1 MPLLKRRFLS
11 YTIKWES
18 ASKPDKAALTGPL
31 MDRFF
36 CNHIDHIRIHSNM
49 SKRGKLRFV
58 FIVSVI
64 VLAIVCL
71 SRCDKQPI
79 ENIQLILKPTA
90 PQISLYPYIDEEV
103 ILRVAK
109 SDDVIEEMALEEY
122 LIGVVAAEMP
132 VSFEPEALKAQAV
145 AARTFTLR
153 HIPAFSG
160 IPCSSKA
167 DICTNSAC
175 CQAWCSDSD
184 MRKNWGDSYDDN
196 AIRIKNAVASTM
208 GVVITYEGE
217 LIEALYHSSSGGFTE
232 YAQNVFAQARPYL
245 VGVSSPDTDYE
256 KSYTFSIDEL
266 ESKLNNAFKGANITS
281 LKTDLAILS
290 RYESGRVESV
300 RIGNKIV
307 SGREL
312 RQALNLSSAAFSYR
326 YDGENIIITT
336 KGFGHGV
343 GMSQYGADALAKDG
357 YTYDEILV
365 YYYRGVSLVDL
376 STLFNAA
383 NVSNDFFVP

>member
-1 MPLLKRRFLS
+1 MKFIL
-11 YTIKWES
+11 
-18 ASKPDKAALTGPL
+18 
-31 MDRFF
+31 
-36 CNHIDHIRIHSNM
+36 
-49 SKRGKLRFV
+49 
-58 FIVSVI
+58 IVSLIVLVI
-64 VLAIVCL
+64 VFL
-71 SRCDKQPI
+71 SRCNEQPI

-103 ILRVAK
+103 TLRVAI
-109 SDDVIEEMALEEY
+109 SNDSIEEMALEEY

-132 VSFEPEALKAQAV
+132 VSFEMEALKAQAV

-160 IPCSSKA
+160 TPCSSRA
-167 DICTNSAC
+167 DICTNSSC
-175 CQAWCSDSD
+175 CQAWRSESD
-184 MRKNWGDSYDDN
+184 MKKNWGDSYDDN
-196 AIRIKNAVASTM
+196 AARIENAVAATTGM
-208 GVVITYEGE
+208 VITYEGE

-232 YAQNVFAQARPYL
+232 YAQNVFAHAKPYL

-256 KSYTFSIDEL
+256 KSYTFTIDEL
-266 ESKLNNAFKGANITS
+266 TEKLNNAFKGASITS

-300 RIGNKIV
+300 RIGKKIV

-326 YDGENIIITT
+326 YDGKNIIITT

-343 GMSQYGADALAKDG
+343 GMSQYGANAFAENG
-357 YTYDEILV
+357 YTYDEILKH
-365 YYYRGVSLVDL
+365 YYKGVSLIDL
-376 STLFNAA
+376 NTLFDAV
-383 NVSNDFFVP
+383 NVSNNFFVP